1 MHADYTQTY
10 TRLHAHTRVELFCAT
25 VTYFVYLKRP
35 LHSHPTH
42 PMTVILLLSH
52 TTLLTTRV
60 SLTHHFHPLPPP
72 VDLQALELHPKPSIP
87 PPPPPLSVVGPYR
100 ACADCLRQGADVS
113 LPPWHGRARPTAP
126 CLDKVEWANEIRV
139 SAL

>member
-1 MHADYTQTY
+1 MQITHKR
-10 TRLHAHTRVELFCAT
+10 TRACTHTRFKLFCAT
-25 VTYFVYLKRP
+25 ETYFVYLKRP

-52 TTLLTTRV
+52 TAHLPTRV
-60 SLTHHFHPLPPP
+60 SLTHHFHPLPLP

-87 PPPPPLSVVGPYR
+87 PPPPPFSVVGPYR
-100 ACADCLRQGADVS
+100 ACADCLREGADVS
-113 LPPWHGRARPTAP
+113 LPPWHGRARSI
-126 CLDKVEWANEIRV
+126 DKVEWANESRV